1 MQAADNNVTNKEQ
14 IVRLHRAQTSASA
27 SANVSV
33 SASASASAQNAAQ
46 SQVTK
51 HRLNIEMRKRR

>member
-1 MQAADNNVTNKEQ
+1 VQAADNNVTNKEQ

-27 SANVSV
+27 SANVS
-33 SASASASAQNAAQ
+33 ASASASAQNAAQ